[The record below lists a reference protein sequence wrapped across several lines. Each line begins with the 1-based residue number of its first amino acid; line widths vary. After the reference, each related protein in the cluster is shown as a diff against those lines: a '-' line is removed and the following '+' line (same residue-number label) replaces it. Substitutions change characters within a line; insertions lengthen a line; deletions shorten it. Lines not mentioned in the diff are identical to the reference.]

1 MVALGDAP
9 TYLSEETPMRECTI
23 ADLAAAHA
31 SGAHVLDVREPV
43 EYVEGHVPG
52 AVLVPMAQL
61 SSRLTEIPKDGTL
74 YVVCRSGNRSKA
86 SSELLSR
93 AGYDAVSVAGG
104 TVGWIQAGHPI
115 VTGTARA

>member
-1 MVALGDAP
+1 
-9 TYLSEETPMRECTI
+9 MRECTV

-31 SGAHVLDVREPV
+31 RGANVLDVREPA
-43 EYVEGHVPG
+43 EYIEGHVPG
-52 AVLVPMAQL
+52 SVLVPMAQL

-86 SSELLSR
+86 SSELLTR

-104 TVGWIQAGHPI
+104 TVGWMQAGHPV
-115 VTGTARA
+115 VTGAARS